1 MRTCGACG
9 ASVELEASS
18 CPCCGCLTQQ
28 ARTAFTPWWQRLLA
42 TLIDMAI
49 VYAVVFVVGLLLAA
63 LGMSDD
69 TETAIIGTAFVLGLF
84 AYFALSEATKGTTL
98 GKMVFRARVLRTD
111 ERAIG
116 LGRALIRNAF
126 KMVSLVTLGLASLL
140 CILFSEKSQRVG
152 DMVAGTV
159 VIKRATGLDA
169 RVPPHTGAGA
179 APAAPELVRHQGQL
193 NAAADPERARG
204 EAGLNSVPWGARE
217 AVLGFVVAQFPEIVP
232 ALLTLLAGITAASS
246 MPTTARA
253 VAAVV
258 GTLVF
263 DSWWVAWAWV
273 FSLRKF
279 RLGLSAWGFRRP
291 GLSMLWLTP
300 LAVFAGIVADLVYA
314 RFVTVPQSHLVSRFP
329 HTTAG
334 LVLLVIGAC
343 VLAPL
348 FEETFF
354 RGFLFQGLAAWRGA
368 FWGAVISSALWSA
381 VHMQPGV
388 FVPLFVN
395 GLLLCWVFRRGRS
408 IWTNIAVHATINAI
422 AVLAW
427 VH

>member
-1 MRTCGACG
+1 
-9 ASVELEASS
+9 
-18 CPCCGCLTQQ
+18 
-28 ARTAFTPWWQRLLA
+28 
-42 TLIDMAI
+42 
-49 VYAVVFVVGLLLAA
+49 
-63 LGMSDD
+63 
-69 TETAIIGTAFVLGLF
+69 
-84 AYFALSEATKGTTL
+84 
-98 GKMVFRARVLRTD
+98 MVFRARVLRTD

-140 CILFSEKSQRVG
+140 CILFSKRSQRVG

-159 VIKRATGLDA
+159 VIRHATGLDA
-169 RVPPHTGAGA
+169 RVSPHTGAGA
-179 APAAPELVRHQGQL
+179 APAALELVRHRGQL
-193 NAAADPERARG
+193 NAADDPGRVRG
-204 EAGLNSVPWGARE
+204 EAGLNPIPWGARE

-253 VAAVV
+253 IAAVV
-258 GTLVF
+258 GTMVF

-279 RLGLSAWGFRRP
+279 RLELSAWGFRRP
-291 GLSMLWLTP
+291 GLSILWLTP
-300 LAVFAGIVADLVYA
+300 LAVFAAIVVDLAYT
-314 RFVTVPQSHLVSRFP
+314 RFVTVSQNHLVSQFP

-368 FWGAVISSALWSA
+368 FWGAVISSTLWSA
-381 VHMQPGV
+381 VHMQSAV
-388 FVPLFVN
+388 LLPLFVN